1 METLHGRNVI
11 TILGSV
17 PSFHTASNGAIRS
30 DTASVRIAAFLHRC
44 RPNFEKLGGSSSI
57 RMKHGGPPCFCRQDA
72 DGHIRS
78 LLKNHSCRRN
88 QIPDY
93 EVQVVPCVF
102 RLSDSADLVENC
114 RLAFEEA
121 CRSSIIFPLWRGLF
135 RVRLSWASVP
145 PRFCRA
151 RSAAGRLRAWADLVC
166 RVCFRPQ
173 GGGGPETNAV
183 GWAAGSR
190 WSPSGADSG
199 FMRVV
204 GACSL
209 SRCAPTERR
218 GRALPYFS
226 AFLFRA

>member
-1 METLHGRNVI
+1 
-11 TILGSV
+11 
-17 PSFHTASNGAIRS
+17 
-30 DTASVRIAAFLHRC
+30 
-44 RPNFEKLGGSSSI
+44 
-57 RMKHGGPPCFCRQDA
+57 MKHGGPPCFCRQDA

-173 GGGGPETNAV
+173 G
-183 GWAAGSR
+183 
-190 WSPSGADSG
+190 
-199 FMRVV
+199 
-204 GACSL
+204 
-209 SRCAPTERR
+209 RR
-218 GRALPYFS
+218 GAGNKRGGLGCWLPLVAVWCRQRFHAGCGRLLSFPLRSDRAAWSGS
-226 AFLFRA
+226 ALLFGVSISSVSELGGVQHSVSSEASA